1 MLVANRIRYQYEH
14 DWFDFSLQVVRG
26 DIIALIGP
34 SGAGKSTLLSL
45 LAGFIAPV
53 TGDIKI
59 EGESILDLPVYERP
73 FSMLF
78 QEYNLFPH
86 LSIKQNIGLG
96 IHPGLK
102 LNRTQWDSISHAAH
116 LVGIGDLLDK
126 KPEHLSGGQK
136 QRAALARCFVQNRDF
151 WLLDEPFS
159 ALDPVIRSEMLQ
171 LVKALAKKQNVTVIM
186 VTHHLND
193 ARKIAN
199 RFAFVANNT
208 VAEVGGIETLTAGH
222 HNPLLNEFISVGE

>member
-1 MLVANRIRYQYEH
+1 MLVANRIRYQYEN

-26 DIIALIGP
+26 DIMALIGP

-102 LNRTQWDSISHAAH
+102 LNRTQWDSVSHAAH

-171 LVKALAKKQNVTVIM
+171 LVKTLAKKQNVTVIM

-208 VAEVGGIETLTAGH
+208 VAEVGDIETLTAGH

>member
-1 MLVANRIRYQYEH
+1 LV
-14 DWFDFSLQVVRG
+14 LQ
-26 DIIALIGP
+26 
-34 SGAGKSTLLSL
+34 
-45 LAGFIAPV
+45 
-53 TGDIKI
+53 
-59 EGESILDLPVYERP
+59 
-73 FSMLF
+73 
-78 QEYNLFPH
+78 
-86 LSIKQNIGLG
+86 
-96 IHPGLK
+96 
-102 LNRTQWDSISHAAH
+102 
-116 LVGIGDLLDK
+116 

-171 LVKALAKKQNVTVIM
+171 LVKTLAKKQNVTVIM

-208 VAEVGGIETLTAGH
+208 VAEVGDIETLTAGH